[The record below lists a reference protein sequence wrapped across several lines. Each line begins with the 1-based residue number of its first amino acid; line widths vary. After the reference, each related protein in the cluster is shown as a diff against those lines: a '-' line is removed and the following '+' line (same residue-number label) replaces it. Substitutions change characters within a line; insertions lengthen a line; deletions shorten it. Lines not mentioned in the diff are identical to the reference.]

1 MPTII
6 SNNPYAL
13 EYAPYFIPDS
23 IPKEI
28 MIHLD
33 PIPSTRLT
41 EDCTVMSS
49 SENVVTHV
57 NPKASNQNDEIEQ
70 TYFNG
75 GIVSLSSNTSTSND
89 LSEIYPLDYRSD
101 QTIEEKDLTNCV
113 IQNASV
119 FINDIAS
126 MEIDSFCDR
135 PTSWE
140 IESICDDSL
149 DTEEDI
155 SSIAEW
161 INGNEELWK
170 C

>member
-1 MPTII
+1 
-6 SNNPYAL
+6 
-13 EYAPYFIPDS
+13 
-23 IPKEI
+23 
-28 MIHLD
+28 
-33 PIPSTRLT
+33 
-41 EDCTVMSS
+41 MSS

-135 PTSWE
+135 P
-140 IESICDDSL
+140 
-149 DTEEDI
+149 
-155 SSIAEW
+155 
-161 INGNEELWK
+161 NN
-170 C
+170 